1 MTVNITA
8 NIPGRI
14 EELQAQ
20 LKAGEATLRSL
31 KRELKAALEQSGG
44 TELRLTDSEGE
55 RWRVGYSHPQFLYR
69 GLSPEEVKAAVGS
82 DLFNRAFR
90 VEVLLVGSSVGEL
103 TEEERERLRA
113 ASTDIRQGVWARRDN
128 FTG

>member
-1 MTVNITA
+1 MKEYNATE
-8 NIPGRI
+8 IPSRI

-20 LKAGEATLRSL
+20 IKEREAELRGL
-31 KRELKAALEQSGG
+31 KREMKTALEESGG
-44 TELRLTDSEGE
+44 TELRLTDSDHQ

-69 GLSPEEVKAAVGS
+69 GMSPEEVKEAVGD

-90 VEVLLVGSSVGEL
+90 VEVLLVGSTVGEL

-113 ASTDIRQGVWARRDN
+113 ASTDVRQGVWAKRDD
-128 FTG
+128 F

>member
-1 MTVNITA
+1 MKDYNATE
-8 NIPGRI
+8 IPSRI

-20 LKAGEATLRSL
+20 IKEREAELRGL
-31 KRELKAALEQSGG
+31 KREMKTALEESGG
-44 TELRLTDSEGE
+44 TELRLTDSDHQ

-69 GLSPEEVKAAVGS
+69 GMSPEEVKAAVGS

-90 VEVLLVGSSVGEL
+90 VEVLLVGSTVGEL

-113 ASTDIRQGVWARRDN
+113 ASTDVRQGVWAKRDD
-128 FTG
+128 F

>member
-1 MTVNITA
+1 MTVNIQ
-8 NIPGRI
+8 NIPSRI

-20 LKAGEATLRSL
+20 LKAGETELRSL
-31 KRELKAALEQSGG
+31 KGELKTALEQSGG

-69 GLSPEEVKAAVGS
+69 GLSPEEVRREVGS
-82 DLFNRAFR
+82 DLFDRAFR
-90 VEVLLVGSSVGEL
+90 VEVLLVGSTVGEL
-103 TEEERERLRA
+103 TEEERETLRA

-128 FTG
+128 F

>member
-1 MTVNITA
+1 MKEYNATE
-8 NIPGRI
+8 IPSRI

-20 LKAGEATLRSL
+20 IKEREAELRGL
-31 KRELKAALEQSGG
+31 KREMKTALEESGG
-44 TELRLTDSEGE
+44 TELRLTDSDHQ

-69 GLSPEEVKAAVGS
+69 GMSPEEVRAAVGD

-90 VEVLLVGSSVGEL
+90 VEVLLVGSTVGEL

-113 ASTDIRQGVWARRDN
+113 ASTDVRQGVWAKRES
-128 FTG
+128 F

>member
-1 MTVNITA
+1 MTMKTTA
-8 NIPGRI
+8 NIPAQI

-31 KRELKAALEQSGG
+31 KRELKTALEESGG

-55 RWRVGYSHPQFLYR
+55 RWRVGYSHPQFLFR
-69 GLSPEEVKAAVGS
+69 GLSPEEVKAAVGGG
-82 DLFNRAFR
+82 LFNRSFR

-103 TEEERERLRA
+103 TEVERERLRS
-113 ASTDIRQGVWARRDN
+113 ASTDIRQGVWSRRDN
-128 FTG
+128 F

>member
-1 MTVNITA
+1 MTMTA
-8 NIPGRI
+8 NIPARI

-20 LKAGEATLRSL
+20 LKEREAELRSL
-31 KRELKAALEQSGG
+31 KRELKTALEESEG
-44 TELRLTDSEGE
+44 TELRLTDSDHQ

-90 VEVLLVGSSVGEL
+90 VETLLVGSVVGEL

-128 FTG
+128 F